1 MYKKAMWLKIDKEEF
16 EVIIEALEHCNLNGL
31 EMLLRTQTLDICPD
45 DYRLTKS
52 KAIEA
57 ANKYFAADDLIMG
70 DYVEWTENNDALV
83 MCWQKVGKE
92 FISEK
97 GCNCGE
103 KK

>member
-1 MYKKAMWLKIDKEEF
+1 MYLKIEEEEL
-16 EVIIEALEHCNLNGL
+16 EVIMEALEHCNLNGL
-31 EMLLRTQTLDICPD
+31 QLLLKTQTLDICPE

-52 KAIEA
+52 KAIDA
-57 ANKYFAADDLIMG
+57 AKKYFAADDLIIG

-97 GCNCGE
+97 DCNCG
-103 KK
+103 K